1 MQTPEYSRF
10 EVKIINKPFYAENG
24 SSYPNTA
31 TISFFDKKNH
41 NIETI
46 DYGHLPTKE
55 IYNQIDENN
64 ALSLDYCYVKN
75 FSLTAYRRTRIL
87 DKKETVCLK
96 SITAKHTFFDS
107 DFTIDFSHLELDQGD
122 IDFSNT
128 HFARG
133 ILDFS
138 HCNFGDGNINFN
150 SITSHSE
157 TVDFANSIFGK
168 GEVIFKNARFFD
180 GNIDFQYTDFG
191 EGDLNFTNTDFGNGN
206 VTFINTNFG
215 VGKAI
220 FKVAR
225 FGKGEVDF
233 HYSKFG
239 NGDISFERVD
249 FGDGYV
255 NFKNVEFGKG
265 KVNFNRSVF
274 GNGSKSFEGCTSTG
288 RMTFKKASLGNGDL
302 NFELMEFE
310 NSELNLEKAELGNGA
325 ISFLNS
331 QFSILDLSGCQIN
344 DYLDLRVQNCPYLNI
359 SNTIVRDIID
369 FKPFDFKVNI
379 GTLNI
384 FGMRLLGTIYIDWK
398 TNDVQRLIQ
407 SQNNTNFEQ
416 KADQFLT
423 LKESFNKSGQ
433 YNDEDEAYV
442 WFKRYEAIAKHK
454 AKTNKNL
461 AGKII
466 HTPIYAFEKLI
477 FDYAGLYAT
486 NPMRVLLSM
495 IVTLAIFGFI
505 YAFVLSTNMGGIV
518 SGLGDKHDLLGLFGR
533 SFYHSGITFFTIG
546 YGDFYPMGAIRWLS
560 NLEGFVGV
568 FLMSYFTVAFVRKI
582 LR

>member
-1 MQTPEYSRF
+1 MQIAHYSRF
-10 EVKIINKPFYAENG
+10 EVNIVQKPFYAENG
-24 SSYPNTA
+24 ASYPSTA
-31 TISFFDKKNH
+31 IISFFDKKNH

-46 DYGHLPTKE
+46 DYGYLTTNE
-55 IYNQIDENN
+55 IYNQIDENKS
-64 ALSLDYCYVKN
+64 LSLDYCYVRN
-75 FSLTAYRRTRIL
+75 FSLTAFRRTRIL
-87 DKKETVCLK
+87 DKKDIVTLK
-96 SITAKHTFFDS
+96 NITAKHTFFDS
-107 DFTIDFSHLELDQGD
+107 DFTIDFSYMHLYEGD
-122 IDFSNT
+122 IDFSYA

-138 HCNFGDGNINFN
+138 HTNFGDGNIDYSN
-150 SITSHSE
+150 SIIYSE
-157 TVDFANSIFGK
+157 EVDFANSVFGA
-168 GEVIFKNARFFD
+168 GEVIFKNSQFFK

-191 EGDLNFTNTDFGNGN
+191 EGDLNFTNTDFGDGN
-206 VTFINTNFG
+206 ITFINTNFG

-249 FGDGYV
+249 FGDGNV
-255 NFKNVEFGKG
+255 NFKNIEFGTG

-274 GNGSKSFEGCTSTG
+274 GNGNKTFEGCSSTG
-288 RMTFKKASLGNGDL
+288 RMTFKKAALGNGDL
-302 NFELMEFE
+302 SFELMEFG

-325 ISFLNS
+325 CSFLNS

-344 DYLDLRVQNCPYLNI
+344 DYLDLRVLNCPYLNL

-379 GTLNI
+379 KTLNL
-384 FGMRLLGTIYIDWK
+384 FGMRLLGTIYIDWEANEVK
-398 TNDVQRLIQ
+398 RLIQ
-407 SQNNTNFEQ
+407 SQEDTNNRQ

-423 LKESFNKSGQ
+423 LKESFNKAGQ

-442 WFKRYEAIAKHK
+442 WFKRYEAIAKYQ
-454 AKTNKNL
+454 AKSEKGL
-461 AGKII
+461 AAKII
-466 HTPIYAFEKLI
+466 QAPVYAFEKLI

-495 IVTLAIFGFI
+495 IVTLACFGLI
-505 YAFVLSTNMGGIV
+505 YAFVLSTNLGGIV
-518 SGLGDKHDLLGLFGR
+518 SGLGDKHDLIGTFGR